1 MLRDTTQKHP
11 YDFGYFLTFIM
22 LLLLAA
28 AAVLLLLPSY
38 RDYRAKKRQAV
49 KMEKE
54 LEQLQTERDK
64 RLREV
69 NELKTSPAAVEKV
82 AREKYNQ
89 VRPGEIVL
97 TYPKQHTGDP
107 APAK

>member
-1 MLRDTTQKHP
+1 MQRENPNKHP

-22 LLLLAA
+22 LLLLAG

-38 RDYRAKKRQAV
+38 RDYRAKKQQAV
-49 KMEKE
+49 KMERE
-54 LEQLQTERDK
+54 LEQLQAERDQ

-69 NELKTSPAAVEKV
+69 NDLKNSPAAVEKV

-97 TYPKQHTGDP
+97 TYPKSSAGDP
-107 APAK
+107 PPVK